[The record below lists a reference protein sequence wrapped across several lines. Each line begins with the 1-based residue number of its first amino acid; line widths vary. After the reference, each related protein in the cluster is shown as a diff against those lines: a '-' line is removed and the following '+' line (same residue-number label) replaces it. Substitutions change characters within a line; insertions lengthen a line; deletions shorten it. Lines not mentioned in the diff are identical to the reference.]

1 MKFHVLAADY
11 DGTLAEAGHVDAA
24 TIDALVQLRK
34 SGRRIILVTG
44 RLLEPLLNAFPE
56 VAICDL
62 VIAEN
67 GALIYNPDTREERP
81 LVEPPPREFVEKL
94 SERGVEVS
102 EVGRV
107 IVATHVPYESLVL
120 ETIRD
125 MGLELQ
131 IVFNKGAVM
140 VLPTGVNK
148 ASGLRTALT
157 GELGYSRHNTV
168 AIGDAEND
176 EAFMRLC
183 EDSAAVSNALE
194 AVKKQASIILGGAA
208 SEGLW
213 SWLTKSSVMT

>member
-1 MKFHVLAADY
+1 MLLRSMHWSNF
-11 DGTLAEAGHVDAA
+11 
-24 TIDALVQLRK
+24 RK

-102 EVGRV
+102 EGAPWW
-107 IVATHVPYESLVL
+107 ATHVPYESLVL

-131 IVFNKGAVM
+131 IVFNKGGMM

-148 ASGLRTALT
+148 ASGLLA
-157 GELGYSRHNTV
+157 
-168 AIGDAEND
+168 AIGNWVIRDTILL
-176 EAFMRLC
+176 RLVTRKTMKHLC
-183 EDSAAVSNALE
+183 GSAR
-194 AVKKQASIILGGAA
+194 IRRP
-208 SEGLW
+208 
-213 SWLTKSSVMT
+213 SVMLWRQ